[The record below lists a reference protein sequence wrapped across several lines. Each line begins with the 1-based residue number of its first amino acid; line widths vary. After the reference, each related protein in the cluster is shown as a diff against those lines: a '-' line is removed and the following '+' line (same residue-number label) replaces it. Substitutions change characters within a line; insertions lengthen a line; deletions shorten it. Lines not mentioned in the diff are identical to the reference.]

1 MEKNLRTR
9 PSTPFLA
16 GLVAAGLAL
25 LCGARAYAQP
35 SVGPQERSGW
45 QAEQA
50 PGFYRFRLGAFR
62 VTVLSDGTASRD
74 LPRIMS
80 DPEAVRAAF
89 ERSHEA
95 LPVDLSINCYL
106 IDTGEHRIL
115 VDTGAGELF
124 GADAGALVRNMQASG
139 YDPEDIDIILLTH
152 IHGDHSGGLSV
163 AGERV
168 FPNATVRVDRRDPAH
183 WLSPSLQAAAP
194 ADRRATFEQSH
205 RTVDPYVEAARLAT
219 FDGATTIVPGIRSV
233 PEPGHTPGMT
243 GYMIESEG
251 QQLFLWGDIVHAA
264 EVQFADPAVTID
276 YDVEPSQAAQTRRR
290 VLQDAAREG
299 YLVGGSHLSFPG
311 LGHVAQQDGRY
322 AWTPSPYRAKP

>member
-1 MEKNLRTR
+1 MEKILRTPPSR
-9 PSTPFLA
+9 PSLR
-16 GLVAAGLAL
+16 GLVAAGVAL
-25 LCGARAYAQP
+25 LCGASAQAQP
-35 SVGPQERSGW
+35 FLVSHERSGW
-45 QAEQA
+45 EAEQA

-74 LPRIMS
+74 LAQIMS

-89 ERSHEA
+89 AGSHEA

-124 GADAGALVRNMQASG
+124 GADAGALVRNMQAAG

-152 IHGDHSGGLSV
+152 IHGDHSGGLSL
-163 AGERV
+163 AGKRV
-168 FPNATVRVDRRDPAH
+168 FSNATVRVDRRDPAH
-183 WLSPSLQAAAP
+183 WLSASVQAAAP
-194 ADRRATFEQSH
+194 ADRRTTFEQSH
-205 RTVDPYVEAARLAT
+205 RTVDPYVEAGRLAT

-251 QQLFLWGDIVHAA
+251 RRLFLWGDVVHAA
-264 EVQFADPAVTID
+264 EVQFADPDVTID
-276 YDVEPSQAAQTRRR
+276 YDVEPTRAALTRRQ
-290 VLQDAAREG
+290 VLEDAARDG
-299 YLVGGSHLSFPG
+299 YLIGGSHLSFPG
-311 LGHVAQQDGRY
+311 LGHVTRQNGRY
-322 AWTPSPYRAKP
+322 AWAPLPYRAKP